1 MGKVKELME
10 AQLNESGDIKT
21 AAPIFGKRFVNEV
34 MADPNFKPS
43 QVSIRELFDDT
54 ALRENPETDVNN
66 PREVADAIGHSIFP
80 YVTKELIAR

>member
-34 MADPNFKPS
+34 MADRISSRVRFLSVNCSMRLLCVK
-43 QVSIRELFDDT
+43 T
-54 ALRENPETDVNN
+54 LRLT
-66 PREVADAIGHSIFP
+66 
-80 YVTKELIAR
+80 